1 MYTSQQ
7 ASYTQ
12 LPNSTRS
19 RRVSGNH
26 ARAGLQQA
34 DYGHTGDAK
43 RVSVASNG
51 VTFQAWARSQYQ
63 TAAQQRNSTTTSSN
77 SGMTTTPVF
86 QAQYQQP
93 AGRSTNDM
101 QYVADYFDPYK
112 HTARGQTL
120 KVDDVPTAKET
131 AYRDPMPRN
140 MARQPAAPPSPVMR
154 AVRHSRPTT
163 PNAHGQ
169 TREASAEF
177 GAPTRLKP
185 RSYTTTEDSGQ
196 ATEDSIYDA
205 PPPPRVSSM
214 YGAAAVQRPRP
225 TSQLANAAIRDFVDM
240 RASIQK
246 KPTSRPAA
254 QPWPAAS
261 TPEPATLSVALPAPA
276 PGLAPVSG
284 LAPAIGLTPAPG
296 AERSQLIEFIERQR
310 ARTTVQPTT
319 AAPTAPTSGSSES
332 LVSERSFKR
341 STARLAEVDPIL
353 HKPPAPPIHTSSSY
367 APVTTNLSLPPS
379 TRIVPRSRAQTVDS
393 HLETSDAE
401 RWAIAHG
408 RVTNRRDARLARGS
422 GDQLS
427 STRTYTRP
435 ERTAATATLTT
446 TATTSA
452 SATTSTKS
460 SATTKPVETERAIGV
475 QTDALPSVNRSVQTA
490 PTAIHSDAA
499 VLDLMRQM
507 DTLRQG
513 HSNQISE
520 YQEQVIDLE
529 LANQDLGTEIDQL
542 TARLET
548 REAAHTRAMDDLR
561 QRLDQANS
569 RVDRELAEVKQMH
582 AQKCDELSDQNN
594 MLLHRCEAYRR
605 RLEQLGIGEADI
617 LALSAQ
623 PSSNTSS
630 LPIAD
635 QAFIET
641 QFIETRESR
650 HEADYFRRLM
660 DIEQSMENTTIA
672 LGFELRRTQ
681 ARFLQQA
688 ADFVREQLTRLQPPP
703 EVILEQ
709 RRAADL
715 PRESSPLMVC
725 RSPVQS
731 LAAELALMNAP
742 ANVHTVE
749 QLPAD
754 SSDSAVASCG
764 SSEADAA
771 APGSLRRIIKSPRA
785 AVSGLFSS
793 SQESMATAVASAE
806 LTASAPSLAHPATPP
821 TRTTAIT
828 KGASLGYFSARGPSA
843 LPPIDTSPKPSTLHW
858 PPRSPGCSADAMTAE
873 ELLEALKLPPAV
885 VSTRSHTSSTASSP
899 TSRRVPRS
907 GSFSDLNRT
916 FPSAPRSALPDDFA
930 STLPLNVG
938 FTQQANNR
946 PIFDANAEYNIC
958 LGLEQ
963 TSTPNDH
970 SSLGS
975 AAGSRRFRRTNRRR
989 SRSVGAWDRH

>member
-7 ASYTQ
+7 ASYTR

-19 RRVSGNH
+19 RRVSGNYT
-26 ARAGLQQA
+26 RAGLQQA
-34 DYGHTGDAK
+34 DYGHTDDAK

-63 TAAQQRNSTTTSSN
+63 NSAQQRNASNGNTTA
-77 SGMTTTPVF
+77 PVF

-93 AGRSTNDM
+93 SARSNNDIKFA
-101 QYVADYFDPYK
+101 VADYFDPYK
-112 HTARGQTL
+112 HTTRGQTL
-120 KVDDVPTAKET
+120 KVEETTET
-131 AYRDPMPRN
+131 AYRDTTPRN
-140 MARQPAAPPSPVMR
+140 IARQPAAPPSPVMR

-163 PNAHGQ
+163 PGTYGQ
-169 TREASAEF
+169 TREGNAEF

-185 RSYTTTEDSGQ
+185 RSHTTADDSAQTKPVG
-196 ATEDSIYDA
+196 ALNEVPS
-205 PPPPRVSSM
+205 PPRVTSM
-214 YGAAAVQRPRP
+214 YSAAAVQRPRP

-246 KPTSRPAA
+246 KPIPRPAA
-254 QPWPAAS
+254 QPWPSAP
-261 TPEPATLSVALPAPA
+261 TPEPAAAPA
-276 PGLAPVSG
+276 SV
-284 LAPAIGLTPAPG
+284 LAPASIVAPAAG

-310 ARTTVQPTT
+310 ARTTVQPTKT
-319 AAPTAPTSGSSES
+319 VPSAPTSGSSES
-332 LVSERSFKR
+332 LASERSFKR
-341 STARLAEVDPIL
+341 STARLAEVDPML
-353 HKPPAPPIHTSSSY
+353 HKPSTPVYTPSSFT
-367 APVTTNLSLPPS
+367 PVTTNSSLPPS
-379 TRIVPRSRAQTVDS
+379 TRIVPRSRAQTVDL
-393 HLETSDAE
+393 HTETSDTE
-401 RWAIAHG
+401 HWAIAHG
-408 RVTNRRDARLARGS
+408 RITNRREAHLARGS

-427 STRTYTRP
+427 TPPTYTRP
-435 ERTAATATLTT
+435 AAVAPPP
-446 TATTSA
+446 AI
-452 SATTSTKS
+452 
-460 SATTKPVETERAIGV
+460 TEREISI
-475 QTDALPSVNRSVQTA
+475 QTDTRPYINRSMQTA

-529 LANQDLGTEIDQL
+529 LTNQDLSTEIDQL

-548 REAAHTRAMDDLR
+548 REASHTRAMEDLR
-561 QRLDQANS
+561 QRLDQANT
-569 RVDRELAEVKQMH
+569 RVDRELADIKHMH

-594 MLLHRCEAYRR
+594 MLLHRCETYRR
-605 RLEQLGIGEADI
+605 RLEQLGIDEAEI
-617 LALSAQ
+617 LTLPAQ
-623 PSSNTSS
+623 PSSATLS

-650 HEADYFRRLM
+650 QEADYFRRLM

-703 EVILEQ
+703 EVIFEQ
-709 RRAADL
+709 RRAAEL
-715 PRESSPLMVC
+715 PRTASVC

-731 LAAELALMNAP
+731 LAAELALMSAP
-742 ANVHTVE
+742 IEDHIDD
-749 QLPAD
+749 QLPAEL
-754 SSDSAVASCG
+754 SDSAVASC
-764 SSEADAA
+764 SEADVV
-771 APGSLRRIIKSPRA
+771 APGSPRRTIRSPRA

-806 LTASAPSLAHPATPP
+806 LAVSASSIAAPITPP
-821 TRTTAIT
+821 TRIAPAV
-828 KGASLGYFSARGPSA
+828 KGASLGYFSARGTSA

-858 PPRSPGCSADAMTAE
+858 PPRSPACSADAMTAE
-873 ELLEALKLPPAV
+873 ELLEALKLPPAIIP
-885 VSTRSHTSSTASSP
+885 TRSHASSTASSP

-907 GSFSDLNRT
+907 GSFSDLNRS
-916 FPSAPRSALPDDFA
+916 FPSVPRSALPDDFA
-930 STLPLNVG
+930 STLPLNAG
-938 FTQQANNR
+938 FTQQTNTR
-946 PIFDANAEYNIC
+946 PTFNANAEYNIC

-963 TSTPNDH
+963 SSSVNEH

-975 AAGSRRFRRTNRRR
+975 AAASRRFRRPNRRR

>member
-7 ASYTQ
+7 ASYTR

-19 RRVSGNH
+19 RRVSGNY
-26 ARAGLQQA
+26 ARASLQQA
-34 DYGHTGDAK
+34 DYGHTDDAK
-43 RVSVASNG
+43 RVSVATNG

-63 TAAQQRNSTTTSSN
+63 NSAQQLTTTTTTTTSN
-77 SGMTTTPVF
+77 NNGITTAPAVF

-93 AGRSTNDM
+93 SGRSSNDIKFA
-101 QYVADYFDPYK
+101 VADYFDPYK

-120 KVDDVPTAKET
+120 KVEEAPTTET
-131 AYRDPMPRN
+131 AYRDATPRN
-140 MARQPAAPPSPVMR
+140 IPRQPAAPPSPVMR

-163 PNAHGQ
+163 PGAYGQ
-169 TREASAEF
+169 TREGSAEF

-185 RSYTTTEDSGQ
+185 RSHTTADDSAQTKEAG
-196 ATEDSIYDA
+196 ALHEVS
-205 PPPPRVSSM
+205 PPPRVTSM
-214 YGAAAVQRPRP
+214 YSTAAVQRPRP

-246 KPTSRPAA
+246 KPTPRPVA
-254 QPWPAAS
+254 QPWPSAS
-261 TPEPATLSVALPAPA
+261 TPEPAAVPASVVAPA
-276 PGLAPVSG
+276 A
-284 LAPAIGLTPAPG
+284 G

-310 ARTTVQPTT
+310 ARTTVQSTLPTKT
-319 AAPTAPTSGSSES
+319 VPTAPTSGSSES
-332 LVSERSFKR
+332 LASERSFKR
-341 STARLAEVDPIL
+341 STARLAEVDPML
-353 HKPPAPPIHTSSSY
+353 HRPPAPSVYTPSNF
-367 APVTTNLSLPPS
+367 APVTTNSSLPPS
-379 TRIVPRSRAQTVDS
+379 TRIVPRSRAQTVDL
-393 HLETSDAE
+393 HTETSDTE
-401 RWAIAHG
+401 CWAIAHG
-408 RVTNRRDARLARGS
+408 RVTNRREARLARGS

-427 STRTYTRP
+427 TAHTYIRP
-435 ERTAATATLTT
+435 ERTAGAVTRP
-446 TATTSA
+446 
-452 SATTSTKS
+452 SATEQPPPP
-460 SATTKPVETERAIGV
+460 AITEREISV
-475 QTDALPSVNRSVQTA
+475 QTDTRPYINRGMQTA

-529 LANQDLGTEIDQL
+529 LTNQDLSTEIDQL
-542 TARLET
+542 TDRLET
-548 REAAHTRAMDDLR
+548 REAVHTRAMDDLR

-569 RVDRELAEVKQMH
+569 RVDRELADIKQMH
-582 AQKCDELSDQNN
+582 AQKCDELSEQNS
-594 MLLHRCEAYRR
+594 MLLHRCETYRR
-605 RLEQLGIGEADI
+605 RLEQLGIDEAEI
-617 LALSAQ
+617 LTLSAQ
-623 PSSNTSS
+623 PSSATSS

-650 HEADYFRRLM
+650 QEADYFRRLM

-703 EVILEQ
+703 EIILEQ
-709 RRAADL
+709 RRAAEL
-715 PRESSPLMVC
+715 PRVSSPPTVC

-731 LAAELALMNAP
+731 LAAELALMSAP
-742 ANVHTVE
+742 INDHIDDQPPTE
-749 QLPAD
+749 L
-754 SSDSAVASCG
+754 SDSAVASC
-764 SSEADAA
+764 SEADVA
-771 APGSLRRIIKSPRA
+771 APGSPRRTIRSPRA

-806 LTASAPSLAHPATPP
+806 LAISASSIAPSITPP
-821 TRTTAIT
+821 TRVAPAV
-828 KGASLGYFSARGPSA
+828 KGASLGYFSARGTSA

-873 ELLEALKLPPAV
+873 ELLEALKLPPAIV
-885 VSTRSHTSSTASSP
+885 PTRSHASSTASSP
-899 TSRRVPRS
+899 TSCRVPRT
-907 GSFSDLNRT
+907 GSFSDLNRS
-916 FPSAPRSALPDDFA
+916 FPSVPRSALPDDFA
-930 STLPLNVG
+930 STLPLKAG
-938 FTQQANNR
+938 FTQQSNTRSTFN
-946 PIFDANAEYNIC
+946 ANAEYNIC

-963 TSTPNDH
+963 SSSVNEH

-975 AAGSRRFRRTNRRR
+975 ASGSRRFRRPNRRR